1 MVCIC
6 VCPAMVSGFM
16 MFGLVVHFSV
26 ALIMVSPV
34 VPLSVVVPRMMGA
47 VVVFMCF
54 GVPRVM
60 DLPMTSVV
68 RYIVVI
74 SVPRSVMVSV
84 MMLLAVV
91 LLLVFC
97 HMMFRTVVLTIVGS
111 RVRMVSCR
119 VLGSVACRMV
129 CRVVVSLSGVV
140 IGVP

>member
-1 MVCIC
+1 
-6 VCPAMVSGFM
+6 M

-34 VPLSVVVPRMMGA
+34 VPLFVVVPRMMGA

-68 RYIVVI
+68 CHVMVVGVPRSVVI
-74 SVPRSVMVSV
+74 SVV
-84 MMLLAVV
+84 MLLAMMF
-91 LLLVFC
+91 LLVLC
-97 HMMFRTVVLTIVGS
+97 HVMFRTVVLTIVGS

-129 CRVVVSLSGVV
+129 CRVVVSLSVVV